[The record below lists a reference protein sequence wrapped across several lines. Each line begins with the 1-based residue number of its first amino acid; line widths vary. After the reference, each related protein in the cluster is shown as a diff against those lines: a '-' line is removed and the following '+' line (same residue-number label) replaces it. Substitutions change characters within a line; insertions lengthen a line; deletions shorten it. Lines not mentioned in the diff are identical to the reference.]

1 MMLHL
6 FKNFLKNKKNI
17 ETNLEAP
24 AFQCGPGYLTQGYG
38 SFVGHPAPSI
48 LPDDPWFSKP
58 IISDSRRDYMERE
71 ASIKISESITS
82 TNTKTEQKNIHQMM
96 YDISVKSGKTT
107 TQLNPIGGSENF
119 QGGSENVF
127 R

>member
-1 MMLHL
+1 MLHL
-6 FKNFLKNKKNI
+6 FKNFLKNKKI
-17 ETNLEAP
+17 AETNLESP
-24 AFQCGPGYLTQGYG
+24 VFECGPGYLTQGYG
-38 SFVGHPAPSI
+38 SFVGHPAPAI

-58 IISDSRRDYMERE
+58 IISDSGRDYMERE
-71 ASIKISESITS
+71 TSIKISESNNVTTI
-82 TNTKTEQKNIHQMM
+82 KKEQKNMHQLM